1 MAKLSILSPWAV
13 YFHKLEALFGDD
25 PEIKLM
31 FDNDTPKVYMYVD
44 NTSKADALA
53 ALLPSEVTLGMVT
66 LEIVVIPFNEDKP
79 SKLSLLRNAFNGN
92 PAFSFAE
99 TSYAMDTNPV
109 HYFVFKNKVV
119 QYPNDDLG
127 DYYGQCST
135 LYQDLAKEIIGE
147 GEGVHFCTDLP
158 DKE

>member
-25 PEIKLM
+25 PEVKLV
-31 FDNDTPKVYMYVD
+31 FDNDAPSVKLYVD
-44 NTSKADALA
+44 SETKANALE
-53 ALLPSEVTLGMVT
+53 ALLPHEVTFGSVVMT
-66 LEIVVIPFNEDKP
+66 ITVIPANGVTKM
-79 SKLSLLRNAFNGN
+79 SLLRDAFNGN

-119 QYPNDDLG
+119 QYHNDDLG
-127 DYYGQCST
+127 DYFGNCST
-135 LYQDLAKEIIGE
+135 LYQELAKELIGE
-147 GEGVHFCTDLP
+147 SEGVHFCTDLP
-158 DKE
+158 EDVN